1 MPKPPLP
8 PGIAKAYRLT
18 IRFRDSEIKVMQK
31 RSNEL
36 NLYLGTY
43 VRGLIAADIK
53 KSYGNRKTISS
64 LPDLI

>member
-8 PGIAKAYRLT
+8 PGIVKAYRLT

-43 VRGLIAADIK
+43 IRGLIAADIK
-53 KSYGNRKTISS
+53 KSYANRKTISS

>member
-36 NLYLGTY
+36 NLYPGTY
-43 VRGLIAADIK
+43 IRNLIAADIK
-53 KSYGNRKTISS
+53 KSYANRKTISS
-64 LPDLI
+64 LPDVF

>member
-18 IRFRDSEIKVMQK
+18 IRFRDSEIKVIEK

-36 NLYLGTY
+36 NLYPGTY
-43 VRGLIAADIK
+43 IRNLIAADIK
-53 KSYGNRKTISS
+53 KSYANRKTISS
-64 LPDLI
+64 LPDVF